1 MALLI
6 TYIEDKKEEVG
17 RRKLMKI
24 VMLAQFYPPIIGGEE
39 RHVADLSIEL
49 AARGHDVS
57 VVTLWYKGMPE
68 FEIDQNVRIYRI
80 RGTMQRM
87 GMLFS
92 ENERRYAPPFPD
104 PELLL
109 AIRRIVL
116 KEQPD
121 IVHAHNWLVHSFTPL
136 KTWSK
141 AKFVVSLHDCSLAC
155 VQKRYMRHDTL
166 CSGPGLVKCLACATD
181 FYGIAKGPLSAS
193 ANFFWATR
201 ERHAVD
207 MFLPVSRAIVES
219 NQLDRYNVPYTIIPN
234 FIRHQ
239 MDTYDDTF
247 PALSQLPGGDF
258 LLFVG
263 DVTLDK
269 GAEVLLQA
277 YVGLDTQ
284 VPLVLIGRPFLP
296 RLLERHLPNV
306 YLMGSWPRGAVME
319 AWHRCSIALMPSI
332 CPDACP
338 TVAMEAMAM
347 GRPVIAS
354 RIGGLT
360 DIVVDGETGCLVPPG
375 NVQALRDAIYNLL
388 RDPGQRARMGM
399 MAKQRVAAFQAE
411 YVISR
416 IEQIYREILKL
427 DAINSLQL
435 YQLRSR

>member
-1 MALLI
+1 
-6 TYIEDKKEEVG
+6 
-17 RRKLMKI
+17 MKI
-24 VMLAQFYPPIIGGEE
+24 LMLAQFYPPTIGGEE
-39 RHVADLSIEL
+39 RHVADLSVEL
-49 AARGHDVS
+49 VARGHEVS
-57 VVTLWYKGMPE
+57 VATLWQEDMPE
-68 FEIDQNVRIYRI
+68 YEIDRGVHIYRI
-80 RGTMQRM
+80 HGTMQRM
-87 GMLFS
+87 NVLFS
-92 ENERRYAPPFPD
+92 EKKRQYAPPFPD

-109 AIRRIVL
+109 ALRRIVL

-121 IVHAHNWLVHSFTPL
+121 IVHAHNWLAHSFTPL
-136 KTWSK
+136 KAWSK

-155 VQKRYMRHDTL
+155 VQKRYMRHDVL
-166 CSGPGLVKCLACATD
+166 CSGPGLIKCLACATD

-193 ANFFWATR
+193 ANFFWAAR

-219 NQLDRYNVPYTIIPN
+219 NQLDSYHVPYTIIPN
-234 FIRHQ
+234 FIRNQ
-239 MDTYDDTF
+239 IDAYDDTF
-247 PALSQLPGGDF
+247 PALSQLPEGDF

-277 YVGLDTQ
+277 YAGLDTQ

-296 RLLERHLPNV
+296 GLAERHLPNV

-319 AWHRCSIALMPSI
+319 AWRRCSIALMPSI

-375 NVQALRDAIYNLL
+375 NVQALRDAIYHLL

-399 MAKQRVAAFQAE
+399 MAKQRVVAFHAKD
-411 YVISR
+411 VVSH
-416 IEQIYREILKL
+416 IEQIYRELLKV
-427 DAINSLQL
+427 DTVKSLSL
-435 YQLRSR
+435 IQLRGR